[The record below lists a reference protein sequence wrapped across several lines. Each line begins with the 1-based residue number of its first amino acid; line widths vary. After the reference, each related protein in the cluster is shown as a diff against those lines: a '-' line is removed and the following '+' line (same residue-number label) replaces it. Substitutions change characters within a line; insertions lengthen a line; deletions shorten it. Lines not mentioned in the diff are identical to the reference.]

1 MGRRSLKRRRERRAL
16 KKLEARKKKKAERD
30 RTKICF
36 AVSDATDEPGSTAI
50 LARECDNSIAD
61 RQSYL
66 HESSPL
72 PTPSSNDPLSWST
85 SEDDAFFSDSNNS
98 PLPRK
103 RIKHDERPDFYD
115 RDELPMIVVDEQR
128 SLEVH
133 ISPELERTKGAE
145 VLRLSTHEYFR
156 RVEEQKKRSKV
167 GILCLRD
174 KIELLQKDLEIRKQS
189 AVKEKED
196 AVLAV
201 RKFWRDG
208 VMEGRSYGG
217 KMLKAALQNKKK
229 ITRTHTH

>member
-85 SEDDAFFSDSNNS
+85 S
-98 PLPRK
+98 LPRK